1 MKQTIRFQYSYLF
14 FRYFCKNLINLK
26 LLTRKIVSYFLLI
39 LFLQY
44 FCSVT
49 LFMHTHEYRG
59 VQITHSHPFGGSTSK
74 PNQHTDNEFMLI
86 QILSD
91 FLITFSIIFL
101 IVEVQKTF
109 HKVIFT
115 KKIKVS
121 LPKLIIICFNGLRSP
136 PKAII
141 PIYC

>member
-1 MKQTIRFQYSYLF
+1 MSYF
-14 FRYFCKNLINLK
+14 FIIFAKNYINLK
-26 LLTRKIVSYFLLI
+26 YSARKIVSYLLLI

-44 FCSVT
+44 FGSVT
-49 LFMHTHEYRG
+49 LFMHSHEYKG
-59 VQITHSHPFGGSTSK
+59 AQITHSHPFGGSTSK
-74 PNQHTDNEFMLI
+74 PNQHTENEFMLI

-91 FLITFSIIFL
+91 FLITFSIIF
-101 IVEVQKTF
+101 IFVEVQKIF

-141 PIYC
+141 PV